1 MVPRGGSAE
10 DGLGDCMPHRC
21 IVVWDLVYTYV
32 YTYVVPVQRLVILSL
47 NV

>member
-1 MVPRGGSAE
+1 MDPRGGSAE

-21 IVVWDLVYTYV
+21 IVAWDLLV